1 MDDEGNIIN
10 LPHCDV
16 NGESVT
22 VGYIWKELFDGN
34 ATTARVGVTIGKTS
48 DHNPHF
54 HNAPECYYVTVG
66 KSKTLAQNQFF
77 SFEEKQYFYIPAN
90 AIHNTPILEEYLG
103 VFYWFPALQSFEAQ
117 ESLHFTPTFKHL

>member
-1 MDDEGNIIN
+1 MPDQCRDSLVEQYIAAWETGLQSFADIEPDQSKTGSERFCKTMDDEGNIFN

-34 ATTARVGVTIGKTS
+34 SSKARIGVTIGKTS

-54 HNAPECYYVTVG
+54 HDAPECYYVTVG
-66 KSKTLAQNQFF
+66 KSKTLA
-77 SFEEKQYFYIPAN
+77 
-90 AIHNTPILEEYLG
+90 
-103 VFYWFPALQSFEAQ
+103 
-117 ESLHFTPTFKHL
+117 